1 MPIYEYL
8 CASCGYQ
15 FEEVQ
20 KFNEPPLEECPDC
33 GKNSARRQVSMSALH
48 LKGGGWYKDGYG
60 VKAAD
65 DAISKTDD
73 SGEKETKKEDSKKE
87 TKSESNSNKE
97 SKKASDPKE
106 KPSKKA
112 AAA

>member
-1 MPIYEYL
+1 MPIYEYG
-8 CASCGYQ
+8 CQQCGYD
-15 FEEVQ
+15 FEEMQ
-20 KFNEPPLEECPDC
+20 KFSDPPIESCPECGSLEA
-33 GKNSARRQVSMSALH
+33 KRKVSVSAFH

-65 DAISKTDD
+65 DAKSKTAD
-73 SGEKETKKEDSKKE
+73 SEKNEAKKEDSKKE